1 MSAGPELSSISSA
14 LDGLTKRIAST
25 AEQFAGTEREDL
37 ASALFDVE
45 RALQGAQRRLDKVV
59 SVLL

>member
-14 LDGLTKRIAST
+14 LDGLTKRIAAT
-25 AEQFAGTEREDL
+25 AEQLSGTERDDL
-37 ASALFDVE
+37 AAMLFDVE
-45 RALQGAQRRLDKVV
+45 RALSGAQRRLDKVV